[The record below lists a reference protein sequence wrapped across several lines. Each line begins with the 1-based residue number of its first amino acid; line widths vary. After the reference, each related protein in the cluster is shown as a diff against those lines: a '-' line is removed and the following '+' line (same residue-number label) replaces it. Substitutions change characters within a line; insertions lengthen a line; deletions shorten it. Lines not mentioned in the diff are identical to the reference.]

1 MQTKAH
7 ISHTFSRRV
16 SEPPESAVHK
26 YILKVPETGLKM
38 SINVVYGLRRAPA
51 VQKKNAPASAGTYR
65 LVRKLPFYS
74 YLHRILHRATI
85 ELDTDHVDALGES
98 PDFSGQVRRSCRNIS
113 CKARHLVAS
122 HVKEIHLGIPRF
134 AGNQRTICKIQVY
147 SGSNVDAGTAEGEAL
162 LRLKGAS
169 YIYPIQEKRS

>member
-1 MQTKAH
+1 MQ
-7 ISHTFSRRV
+7 
-16 SEPPESAVHK
+16 
-26 YILKVPETGLKM
+26 
-38 SINVVYGLRRAPA
+38 
-51 VQKKNAPASAGTYR
+51 KNAPASAGTYR

-98 PDFSGQVRRSCRNIS
+98 PDFAGQVRRSCRNIS

-147 SGSNVDAGTAEGEAL
+147 SGSNANVTCKVVFCGVIATGKSRRSRRVSRDFSAQGVYRRELRRILEKHHAFDIKTDLVDIRVLADFL
-162 LRLKGAS
+162 
-169 YIYPIQEKRS
+169 